1 MPAWQT
7 CLWCGLCAL
16 TLLLAVAST
25 ARAEPVRLAALT
37 SPGGAAP
44 DSADSGDSEREL
56 DCLALNVYW
65 EARSE
70 PPAGQMA
77 VAAVVLNR
85 VANPAFPDTICD
97 VVMQGAEHGR
107 HRCQF
112 SWHCDG
118 LDDTPRN
125 PAAWEKA
132 LMVARIVLSGG
143 EDDPSRGAL
152 WYHADHVRPDWSR
165 KMAVIAR
172 IGHHLFYR
180 QWYTD

>member
-16 TLLLAVAST
+16 TLLLAVASA
-25 ARAEPVRLAALT
+25 ARAEPVHLAALT
-37 SPGGAAP
+37 PPGGTP
-44 DSADSGDSEREL
+44 RDSADSQREV

-97 VVMQGAEHGR
+97 VVMQGAERGR

-118 LDDTPRN
+118 RSDTPRN
-125 PAAWEKA
+125 AAAWEKA
-132 LMVARIVLSGG
+132 LMVARLVLRGG
-143 EDDPSRGAL
+143 QDDPSEGAL
-152 WYHADHVRPDWSR
+152 WYHADHVAPDWSR

-180 QWYTD
+180 QWHTE

>member
-7 CLWCGLCAL
+7 CLLCGLCAL

-25 ARAEPVRLAALT
+25 ARTEPVRLAALT
-37 SPGGAAP
+37 APGVAAQEVEE
-44 DSADSGDSEREL
+44 SEREL

-70 PPAGQMA
+70 PAAGQIA

-85 VANPAFPDTICD
+85 VANPAFPDNICD

-125 PAAWEKA
+125 TAAWEKA
-132 LMVARIVLSGG
+132 LMVARLVLSGG
-143 EDDPSRGAL
+143 HDDPSGGAL
-152 WYHADHVRPDWSR
+152 WYHADHVQPDWSR
-165 KMAVIAR
+165 RLAMIAR

-180 QWYTD
+180 QWHTD

>member
-16 TLLLAVAST
+16 TLLLAVASM

-44 DSADSGDSEREL
+44 DSGDSEREL

-132 LMVARIVLSGG
+132 LMVARLVLSGG

-152 WYHADHVRPDWSR
+152 WYHADHVRPGWSR

-180 QWYTD
+180 QWHAE

>member
-7 CLWCGLCAL
+7 CLLCGLCAL
-16 TLLLAVAST
+16 TLLLAVATT

-37 SPGGAAP
+37 PPG
-44 DSADSGDSEREL
+44 DADQDVTESEREL

-70 PPAGQMA
+70 PAAGQIA

-85 VANPAFPDTICD
+85 VANPGFPDNICG

-132 LMVARIVLSGG
+132 LMVARLVLSGG
-143 EDDPSRGAL
+143 QDDPSGGAL
-152 WYHADHVRPDWSR
+152 WYHADHVQPDWSH
-165 KMAVIAR
+165 KLAMIAR

-180 QWYTD
+180 QRR

>member
-16 TLLLAVAST
+16 TLLLVAGT
-25 ARAEPVRLAALT
+25 TRADPVRLAALT
-37 SPGGAAP
+37 PPDDAAEP
-44 DSADSGDSEREL
+44 VPHSEREL

-70 PPAGQMA
+70 PAAGQMA

-85 VANPAFPDTICD
+85 VADPAFPDTICG
-97 VVMQGAEHGR
+97 VVRQGAEHGR

-118 LDDTPRN
+118 LSDEPRN

-132 LMVARIVLSGG
+132 LMVARLVLSGG
-143 EDDPSRGAL
+143 ADDPSRGAL
-152 WYHADHVRPDWSR
+152 WYHADHVAPDWSR
-165 KMAVIAR
+165 RLAR
-172 IGHHLFYR
+172 IAQIGRHLFYG
-180 QWYTD
+180 QAPSS

>member
-16 TLLLAVAST
+16 TLLLAVASM
-25 ARAEPVRLAALT
+25 AQAEPVRLAALT
-37 SPGGAAP
+37 PPGDAAQ
-44 DSADSGDSEREL
+44 DSADSEREL
-56 DCLALNVYW
+56 DCLALNTYW

-70 PPAGQMA
+70 PAAGQMA

-118 LDDTPRN
+118 RDDTPRN
-125 PAAWEKA
+125 TAAWEKA
-132 LMVARIVLSGG
+132 LMVARLVLSGG
-143 EDDPSRGAL
+143 QDDPNRGAL

-180 QWYTD
+180 QWAAE